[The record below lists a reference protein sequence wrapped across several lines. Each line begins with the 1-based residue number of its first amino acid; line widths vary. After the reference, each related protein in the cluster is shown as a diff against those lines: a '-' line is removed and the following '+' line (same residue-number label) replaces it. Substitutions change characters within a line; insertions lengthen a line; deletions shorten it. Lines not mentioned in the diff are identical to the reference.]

1 MANCQSMN
9 DEISWKRDGEIRG
22 YDSAG
27 NLTYQSNSY
36 GDGVESP
43 LYSSSDIMSYI
54 REAWSSPNTV
64 RVCIEFN
71 LPLEEDRDLAKE
83 YYQ

>member
-9 DEISWKRDGEIRG
+9 DGVRWKRDGEIRG

-36 GDGVESP
+36 GKDGLESP

-54 REAWSSPNTV
+54 REAWSSQNTV

-71 LPLEEDRDLAKE
+71 LPPQD
-83 YYQ
+83 